1 MHTLHPHDQW
11 HPGEAEMH
19 RLLGVPP
26 QDNPTIPGLPSA
38 YALWMTRSPL
48 LALGTVDHDDRIWTT
63 VLGGRAGVVR
73 PLAEGMLGLSSA
85 THLGPRG
92 EGDGPGWTGLDP
104 VLEALFSGNTDG
116 RAVDHP
122 GGKPV
127 AGLAIDLEERTR
139 VKLAGRVFRGV
150 VLPDGAAGDGAGPS
164 GTRPADPARV
174 DVQLALAVEE
184 TLGNCPKYL
193 NSKAVRTH
201 EASPRLVGDSLPLP
215 QEAVELVG
223 RSDIFFLSSRHDG
236 DGDGDGES
244 MDTNNRGGAP
254 GFVRVF
260 SNDADEGVVLVYPEY
275 SGNRLF
281 QTLGNL
287 RTDPAVGITFPD
299 FETGDVL
306 YLSGRAE
313 VLIGADAAAVLPHSR
328 VAVKVTVE
336 AARFVRDGLPFRGRA
351 LAPSP
356 YNPPV
361 RRLAREARGSDGR
374 PGAADRADGPE
385 AIATATLVRSSRI
398 TPTVYR
404 HTFRLSPDALSPR
417 AAERFAT
424 LGPWRAGQH
433 VTLDFSRHL
442 DRGWSH
448 MRDHD
453 PTSLNDDYIR
463 SFTIS
468 GAPPEPRPA
477 SEDADRAGRD
487 APGADRA
494 GALDGVELDVT
505 VRTHGPVTRF
515 LARRDPGSALTV
527 PVLELGGEE
536 GLGAS
541 DQDLVVVAGGVGIT
555 PLMAQVGQQVGPG
568 RHLPVLWSLRADDLP
583 LAVDLLERAGQAELD
598 VTLFVTGTLDA
609 SGQDDLETLARLG
622 AVVRMRRIRKDDV
635 VGAGGERHARYGV
648 CAGPGLRRPLLEWLD
663 GEQVSL
669 VSFDY

>member
-1 MHTLHPHDQW
+1 
-11 HPGEAEMH
+11 MH

-26 QDNPTIPGLPSA
+26 QDNPTIPGLPGA
-38 YALWMTRSPL
+38 YALWMAQSPL
-48 LALGTVDHDDRIWTT
+48 LALGTVDREDRIWTT

-73 PLAEGMLGLSSA
+73 PIAEGVLGVSSA
-85 THLGPRG
+85 AHLGPRG
-92 EGDGPGWTGLDP
+92 EGVGPGWTGFDP
-104 VLEALFSGNTDG
+104 VLEALFSGTTDG
-116 RAVDHP
+116 RVVDHA
-122 GGKPV
+122 GGKMV
-127 AGLAIDLEERTR
+127 AGLAMDLEERTR
-139 VKLAGRVFRGV
+139 VKLAGRVLRGV
-150 VLPDGAAGDGAGPS
+150 VVTDEAAPS
-164 GTRPADPARV
+164 GSWSEDPARV
-174 DVQLALAVEE
+174 DVQLALSVEE

-193 NSKAVRTH
+193 NSKAVWTH
-201 EASPRLVGDSLPLP
+201 EASPRLVSESLPLP
-215 QEAVELVG
+215 REAVELIG
-223 RSDIFFLSSRHDG
+223 RSDIFFLSSRHGSG
-236 DGDGDGES
+236 DDAES

-254 GFVRVF
+254 GFVRLF

-287 RTDPAVGITFPD
+287 QTDPAVGITFPD
-299 FETGDVL
+299 FGTGDVL

-313 VLIGADAAAVLPHSR
+313 VLVGADAATVLPHSK

-336 AARFVRDGLPFRGRA
+336 AARFVSDGLPFRGRP

-361 RRLAREARGSDGR
+361 RRLAREAHGTDGR
-374 PGAADRADGPE
+374 TGGVAETADGPA

-398 TPTVYR
+398 TPTVHR
-404 HTFRLSPDALSPR
+404 HTFRLSPDTLSPR
-417 AAERFAT
+417 AAEAFSRLA
-424 LGPWRAGQH
+424 PWRPGQH
-433 VTLDFSRHL
+433 VTLDFSAHL

-453 PTSLNDDYIR
+453 PTSLNDDYVR

-468 GAPPEPRPA
+468 SAPEQRPA
-477 SEDADRAGRD
+477 HADG
-487 APGADRA
+487 DRT

-505 VRTHGPVTRF
+505 VRTHGPVTR
-515 LARRDPGSALTV
+515 LLSRWVPGSAPAV

-536 GLGAS
+536 DLLAP
-541 DQDLVVVAGGVGIT
+541 DENLVVVAGGVGIT
-555 PLMAQVGQQVGPG
+555 PVLAHLGQGAWPG
-568 RHLPVLWSLRADDLP
+568 RRLPVLWSLRADDLP

-622 AVVRMRRIRKDDV
+622 AVVRTRRIGKDDV
-635 VGAGGERHARYGV
+635 VGAGTEGHARFWV
-648 CAGPGLRRPLLEWLD
+648 CAGPGLRRSLLEWLD
-663 GEQVSL
+663 GEQVSF